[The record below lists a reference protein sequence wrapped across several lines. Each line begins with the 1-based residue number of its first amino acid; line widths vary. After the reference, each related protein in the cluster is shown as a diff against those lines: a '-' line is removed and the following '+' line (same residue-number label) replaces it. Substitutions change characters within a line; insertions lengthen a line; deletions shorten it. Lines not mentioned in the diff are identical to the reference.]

1 MINARNSNKRQ
12 RIDEVGSEI
21 SASVTNINKDME
33 DLIQS
38 KDITGSEKDVL
49 NTIIELKEC
58 SFDLLTLH
66 NNEVQVEKEVKE
78 YLHNQI
84 NHLES
89 SNNELKRR
97 MKEKN
102 VEIREW
108 KEKYNTL
115 TTGACT
121 QKDSN
126 PHIMYSIKEQ
136 SLLEQ
141 MEALQQLVKQKED
154 SLHEKEQQCRV
165 LLAKNIK
172 YKQLA
177 DVFRKQNNTMRNKVH
192 TATLSSSVTTN
203 DVSAIIS
210 NSSTTN
216 YSITTN
222 TIELLQQQ
230 LQQQKENLHT
240 KEQQCRVLLA
250 KNIKY
255 K

>member
-12 RIDEVGSEI
+12 RIDEVGCEI
-21 SASVTNINKDME
+21 STSVINSNKDME

-38 KDITGSEKDVL
+38 KSITGSEKDVL

-115 TTGACT
+115 TTGLCT

-126 PHIMYSIKEQ
+126 AHIIKEQ

-141 MEALQQLVKQKED
+141 IEALHKLVQQKED
-154 SLHEKEQQCRV
+154 SLHAKEQQCKS
-165 LLAKNIK
+165 LMTSNIK

-177 DVFRKQNNTMRNKVH
+177 DVFRKQKNNMRNKVD
-192 TATLSSSVTTN
+192 TATFSSSVTTN